1 MISNPDYMKPAHE
14 AVFSRKRSEIHQDY
28 DYGDVGYD
36 KLFNESFR
44 EKLEFFWCNAALTMT
59 VAVWVTNTEKNYQE
73 LGLESLQN
81 RCKLRKLCIF
91 YGIYKYHTSPYLHDL
106 IL

>member
-44 EKLEFFWCNAALTMT
+44 EKLEFF
-59 VAVWVTNTEKNYQE
+59 
-73 LGLESLQN
+73 
-81 RCKLRKLCIF
+81 
-91 YGIYKYHTSPYLHDL
+91 
-106 IL
+106 